1 MIANARIL
9 VVDDQQEELSELVEA
24 LEPLTDRP
32 VTGIRKSRIAVD
44 RLRTGSFD
52 LLVTDLRMPAPD
64 GLDLLR
70 IASAV
75 DPDLPVVILT
85 GYPSL
90 ETAVQALKQGAA
102 DYLTKPVNLEELALT
117 AERLLNQRRLLG
129 EHRLLQRQV
138 ERPYAFSEMVGESPG
153 IVRVREVIRKVAEAG
168 LDCLITG
175 ETGTGKELVARSL
188 HALSPGRTGRF
199 VPVDCGAIPETL
211 LESEFFGHERGAFSG
226 ADKRS
231 MGLMEFADGGTL
243 FLDELDSLPAH
254 LQAKLLRALQ
264 ERSFR
269 RVGSSQEISVSLRVV
284 AATNR
289 NPEELVKEGRL
300 REDLFF
306 RLSVGRLELPP
317 LRKRIGDVTVL
328 LEHFNHQFSA
338 EMGRPP
344 LVLPPETLDILQA
357 YPWPGNVRELQNL
370 VRRHLAMSE
379 DGILAPLDLPEEL
392 VFEAG
397 RVSGVTEGSGDGF
410 FERRAAST
418 REFEVSYL
426 QDLLRTFEG
435 EVKAAAAHAGIPR
448 GTLYRLLNKHDMVPG
463 DFRG

>member
-9 VVDDQQEELSELVEA
+9 VVDDQEDELSELVEA
-24 LEPLTDRP
+24 LEPLTDQP
-32 VTGIRKSRIAVD
+32 VTGLRKSRMASD
-44 RLRTGSFD
+44 RLRSGGYD
-52 LLVTDLRMPAPD
+52 LFVTDLRMPAPD

-70 IASAV
+70 VASAV

-117 AERLLNQRRLLG
+117 AERLLNQRRLQG

-153 IVRVREVIRKVAEAG
+153 LVRAREVIRKIAEAG
-168 LDCLITG
+168 LDCLIAG

-188 HALSPGRTGRF
+188 HALSPGRAGRF

-226 ADKRS
+226 ADRRS
-231 MGLMEFADGGTL
+231 VGLMEFAHGGTL
-243 FLDELDSLPAH
+243 FLDELGSLPTH

-269 RVGSSQEISVSLRVV
+269 RVGSSQEIFVSLRVV

-289 NPEELVKEGRL
+289 TPEDLVKEGHL

-306 RLSVGRLELPP
+306 RMNVGRLELPP
-317 LRKRIGDVTVL
+317 LRARGGDVAL
-328 LEHFNHQFSA
+328 LLQHFNQRISA
-338 EMGRPP
+338 EMGRAP
-344 LVLPPETLDILQA
+344 LVFPAETLDLLQA

-379 DGILAPLDLPEEL
+379 DGILGPQDLPEDL

-410 FERRAAST
+410 FERRAAFT
-418 REFEVSYL
+418 REFEASYL
-426 QDLLRTFEG
+426 RTLLQTFQG
-435 EVKAAAAHAGIPR
+435 EVAAAAAHAGIPR
-448 GTLYRLLNKHDMVPG
+448 GTLYRLLSKHDLTPG
-463 DFRG
+463 DFRD